1 MSPSGSQSCWLLHHW
16 NRGPRAWQRLGEEVG
31 WQDVGH
37 RMLDA
42 VRIIP
47 GQAQMGQLSCCRG
60 YVRWWEPS
68 LPPAV
73 GSRRHSLPGTLHT
86 SVCLCVCVCFPSS
99 PSLLWGFSV
108 LHLVLSVMA
117 STRNILFS
125 VAFQRMCKYSM
136 RHYIFPL

>member
-1 MSPSGSQSCWLLHHW
+1 MAGCGTQDAGRCQDHPRSGTDGAAELL
-16 NRGPRAWQRLGEEVG
+16 QRIREV
-31 WQDVGH
+31 VG
-37 RMLDA
+37 A
-42 VRIIP
+42 IP
-47 GQAQMGQLSCCRG
+47 
-60 YVRWWEPS
+60 
-68 LPPAV
+68 PPAV
-73 GSRRHSLPGTLHT
+73 GSRGHSLPGTLHT